1 MPNARTTPENRLEW
15 LIGRQCGKG
24 VIGREDREDHD
35 KSGDQAGSE
44 AKLGVGTRSWFRP
57 EMLIV

>member
-1 MPNARTTPENRLEW
+1 MPNPRATPEKPLEW

-24 VIGREDREDHD
+24 VIGRKDHD